1 MKKINVMI
9 YMALLISIEIVFTR
23 FLAIETPIIR
33 IGLGF
38 LPIAVASIMF
48 GPVLGGMV
56 AAIADVMG
64 MMIFPKGAYFPGFTL
79 SAFTSGAIYGVLFYE
94 KKVSIKRV
102 IIAVA
107 VITILVDMT
116 MNTYWLTILTG
127 KAGIALLVPRMAKSG
142 IMFLVQVFLIYPLWK
157 TVYKLDFIPKLN
169 KA

>member
-48 GPVLGGMV
+48 GPILGGV
-56 AAIADVMG
+56 AAAIADVMG

-79 SAFTSGAIYGVLFYE
+79 SAFTVGAIYGFCFYE

-107 VITILVDMT
+107 LITIFVDMI

-127 KAGIALLVPRMAKSG
+127 KAGIALLVPRMTKSV

-157 TVYKLDFIPKLN
+157 IVCKLDFIPKLN